1 MKIVVRLAFLLT
13 LLFAVVVSLRKPSS
27 TDADTKPKRNIPAS
41 VLKAVSACNSTSE
54 VFRRF
59 VKRKSREDGVMESGS
74 NIVGEDFIFRFDGSI
89 NPLAMIVIDN
99 SEPIVECKPRVAV
112 IKFPDDPDPNV
123 IYEPPC
129 TELSRCSGCCEDL
142 LSCQATAIQT
152 VYKVTSRLMY
162 NERTGYFDFDGF
174 VNVSMEDHTACECAC
189 EVKEENC
196 DASIH
201 DYDAD
206 ACACRC
212 KKTPDVCE
220 SPKEWS
226 EEMCDCTC
234 PSVSYCLEDQVY
246 DFMTCSCAQRP
257 EILPVP
263 SNDNNGHD
271 PKD

>member
-1 MKIVVRLAFLLT
+1 MKIVVRLAFVLT
-13 LLFAVVVSLRKPSS
+13 LLFVVVVSHKKTSL
-27 TDADTKPKRNIPAS
+27 TDTKTKKNIPAS

-54 VFRRF
+54 VFRKF
-59 VKRKSREDGVMESGS
+59 VKRKAREPGQMESD
-74 NIVGEDFIFRFDGSI
+74 IPGEDFLFKFDGSI
-89 NPLAMIVIDN
+89 NPLALVVIDN
-99 SEPIVECKPRVAV
+99 SEPVVECKPRVAV
-112 IKFPDDPDPNV
+112 IKFPDDPDPNA

-142 LSCQATAIQT
+142 LSCQATTVQV
-152 VYKVTSRLMY
+152 VYKVTSRLVY
-162 NERTGYFDFDGF
+162 NDRTGYFDFNGF

-189 EVKEENC
+189 EVKEESC

-201 DYDAD
+201 TYDAS

-212 KKTPDVCE
+212 KQTPEVCE

-246 DFMTCSCAQRP
+246 DFMTCSCAQRA
-257 EILPVP
+257 ETLPVP
-263 SNDNNGHD
+263 SNDNNGHN